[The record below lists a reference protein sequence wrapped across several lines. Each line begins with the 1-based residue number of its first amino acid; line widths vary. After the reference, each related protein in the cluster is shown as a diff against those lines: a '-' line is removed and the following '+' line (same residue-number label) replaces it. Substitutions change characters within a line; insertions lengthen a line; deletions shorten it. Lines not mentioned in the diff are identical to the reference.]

1 MVDARRNSPKKK
13 NGLTGIRKP
22 PSSPGKQV
30 HERLSQL
37 EAQVERLGSAFDQN
51 TGVFTESFKMN
62 EGISVSMQK
71 VMGEVARGQKLT
83 YALED
88 GTPDWM
94 AYLRYYWL
102 CMVMADFVSWLKS
115 LGTEEKESS
124 TIVLPTQE
132 ETQTIIFGG

>member
-1 MVDARRNSPKKK
+1 M
-13 NGLTGIRKP
+13 
-22 PSSPGKQV
+22 